1 MGVYPTTLP
10 ISALAIPNL
19 AMSPSPF
26 EDTPADEANSGETT
40 LLAQVLSPLLEDFQY
55 WFQRSLTLLE
65 EGPLQGTSA
74 ADQASLLTRLKEAMA
89 ETQTAA
95 SLLAVTDGQ
104 VGVDPAQVMTWHA
117 LVAECW
123 MVARRHRS
131 LSR

>member
-1 MGVYPTTLP
+1 MP
-10 ISALAIPNL
+10 
-19 AMSPSPF
+19 PSPF
-26 EDTPADEANSGETT
+26 DGAPADEANPSQTT

-74 ADQASLLTRLKEAMA
+74 EDQANLLNRLKEAMA

-104 VGVDPAQVMTWHA
+104 VGVDPAQVMAWHA

-131 LSR
+131 LAP

>member
-1 MGVYPTTLP
+1 MPRLRAFTLATLENTMSLSSFDGA
-10 ISALAIPNL
+10 SA
-19 AMSPSPF
+19 
-26 EDTPADEANSGETT
+26 DGANPHETT

-65 EGPLQGTSA
+65 EGPLLGTSA
-74 ADQASLLTRLKEAMA
+74 EDQATLLARLRNAMA

-95 SLLAVTDGQ
+95 SLLAVTEGQ

-131 LSR
+131 LSD

>member
-1 MGVYPTTLP
+1 MPP
-10 ISALAIPNL
+10 A
-19 AMSPSPF
+19 PF
-26 EDTPADEANSGETT
+26 DDAPADGATSGQPT
-40 LLAQVLSPLLEDFQY
+40 LLAQVLSPLLDDFQY
-55 WFQRSLTLLE
+55 WFQRSLTLFE
-65 EGPLQGTSA
+65 EGPLLGTHA
-74 ADQASLLTRLKEAMA
+74 DDQANLLARLKEAMA

-95 SLLAVTDGQ
+95 SLLAITEGQ

>member
-1 MGVYPTTLP
+1 MGAHTTSVFTLP
-10 ISALAIPNL
+10 SPPPDP
-19 AMSPSPF
+19 AMSPSPS
-26 EDTPADEANSGETT
+26 EDIPSHGASPGETT
-40 LLAQVLSPLLEDFQY
+40 LLAQVLSPLLDDFQY

-65 EGPLQGTSA
+65 SEPLRGTSA
-74 ADQASLLTRLKEAMA
+74 ADQANLVARVQTAMA

-95 SLLAVTDGQ
+95 SLLAATQGQ

-131 LSR
+131 LAS